1 MEKYKVDYSKL
12 TNEEVAIRLET
23 LASYCSSADYL
34 DRDAIAAICGFE
46 KIEGD
51 KPCTTG
57 NALIVDPI

>member
-1 MEKYKVDYSKL
+1 MAKYKVDYSKL
-12 TNEEVAIRLET
+12 TTEEVAIRLET

-46 KIEGD
+46 KIEDD